1 MKPTDN
7 TTSCT
12 RRIMQTLA
20 VCAGVLIVGAC
31 STTKRIPEGEQ
42 LYTGIKKIDIT
53 APEGDKVP
61 EGVAGQITEAVGVP
75 PNNAIF
81 KSPKYRW
88 PFPVGLWVYNNWD
101 DPGKGIKHWLYDKLV
116 SEPVLVSDVRP
127 QIRTRMVDE
136 ILDNNGYFRGN
147 ASYETIDQKDPKKAK
162 ISYTIKTGPAYTLD
176 SIGFLPDTCLLNHL
190 IDSIAMRDPY
200 LRAGERYSTDSLSAV
215 RTRITNKLRNRG
227 FYFFRPDYIE
237 YLADSIAYP
246 GEIELK
252 MMLASNTP
260 SFALQPYT
268 TGKVTVHV
276 ARNQGGG
283 RADTVEM
290 QRATLI
296 QMMPSRL
303 RRKLIDENV
312 TFRPGR
318 RFSVRSMDRT
328 QANLARLGIF
338 NNINIEAVP
347 DTNDLAAH
355 KLNVDVYATFDTP
368 LETSLEVNASSKSNS
383 YIGPGLTFGV
393 TNKNIFGGGEQ
404 LSVKLTGTYEWQTGR
419 GRRGNIFQLLR
430 GWPHR
435 LAGIPASACAKVDSA
450 QPLQPQLDA
459 LPAKCRPAQPSALLQ
474 NGAVQRLDQL
484 RLASAQAC
492 VEYPDT
498 IQAHLYQPDA
508 HHPRVRLDNGCKPGG
523 CTELYESVYSPDDV
537 LLRLR
542 QGFWP
547 QQYPQLAV
555 LSPRGR
561 QRILGYLQGLWQK
574 GRKRAVRHAVL
585 AVHQGSDAACMGTAT
600 RWRQLAR
607 EPCRS
612 GCGTC
617 LWQ

>member
-147 ASYETIDQKDPKKAK
+147 ATYETIDQKDPKKAK

-237 YLADSIAYP
+237 YLADSINQP
-246 GEIELK
+246 FKIDLR
-252 MMLASNTP
+252 MMLANNIP
-260 SFALQPYT
+260 APMLARYT
-268 TGKVTVHV
+268 TGDITVY
-276 ARNQGGG
+276 AFRNQGGG
-283 RADTVEM
+283 TPDTIHTS
-290 QRATLI
+290 RGTLI
-296 QMMPSRL
+296 QMKPSRL
-303 RRKLIDENV
+303 RHQLIPECV
-312 TFRPGR
+312 TFRKGKV
-318 RFSVRSMDRT
+318 FAVRDMNRT
-328 QANLARLGIF
+328 QTRLARLGIF
-338 NNINIEAVP
+338 NAINIDVVP
-347 DTNDLAAH
+347 DSARNDR
-355 KLNVDVYATFDTP
+355 KLNVIVNCTFDTP
-368 LETSLEVNASSKSNS
+368 LEATVELNASSKSNS
-383 YIGPGLTFGV
+383 YIGPGILLGLTNRNRASNSTSPLQAI
-393 TNKNIFGGGEQ
+393 TNGRQARANHRCSTPMNWGYRPLLQCLGYSRPA
-404 LSVKLTGTYEWQTGR
+404 LSSAETATSTGR
-419 GRRGNIFQLLR
+419 VSLWISTSLTAR
-430 GWPHR
+430 
-435 LAGIPASACAKVDSA
+435 
-450 QPLQPQLDA
+450 
-459 LPAKCRPAQPSALLQ
+459 
-474 NGAVQRLDQL
+474 
-484 RLASAQAC
+484 
-492 VEYPDT
+492 T
-498 IQAHLYQPDA
+498 I
-508 HHPRVRLDNGCKPGG
+508 
-523 CTELYESVYSPDDV
+523 S
-537 LLRLR
+537 
-542 QGFWP
+542 
-547 QQYPQLAV
+547 
-555 LSPRGR
+555 
-561 QRILGYLQGLWQK
+561 
-574 GRKRAVRHAVL
+574 
-585 AVHQGSDAACMGTAT
+585 
-600 RWRQLAR
+600 RWRSSIS
-607 EPCRS
+607 RS
-612 GCGTC
+612 TTTGSRRATPPIPSHHSN
-617 LWQ
+617 